1 MKNLLIIGL
10 LIGGLSA
17 CGNSDSK
24 SETPT
29 ASDPNQF
36 LTLRE
41 TIEDDLEQNN
51 AVAASVAIYKEGE
64 IIFAEA
70 FGEKIKDS
78 GVAITPDTLF
88 QLGSTTKMFT
98 GLATLQLIQQGVL
111 SKDDKLVNTL
121 PNIQYPSVQAQT
133 WQDISIHHLLSNQ
146 SGLSDSYI
154 DSDSNSSLV
163 DYMTTGY
170 PQYNRQ
176 MNPPGIFYN
185 YSNPNFS
192 YLGAIVEHLTQTPY
206 VEHMQQSV
214 FEPLGMSRTWLDRS
228 MVIADGDYA
237 LGYQEGDE
245 GGIFMTDINQ
255 IPLLPATSPAGAET
269 WSTPKQQLK
278 MAEFLLEGN
287 TDILSDDWRKEI
299 TSAQISQEFL
309 GLPKYYGYGMFVEE
323 GFEHNE
329 EWYQEKI
336 WQHGGNTT
344 AYTNLLWILP
354 EKKIAISI
362 MSSGGFDDFS
372 SSMIA
377 ALESVTE
384 LVSPQET
391 PVIPTEPNEYYKHEG
406 TYSTGELIVSV
417 SEEDNELY
425 ITIPEF
431 DAANVPYEP
440 KLVPLADKSFYF
452 VINDGVDMVTF
463 LPHHEGGESAYIVN
477 RNFVGIKDGY

>member
-10 LIGGLSA
+10 IIVGLSA

-24 SETPT
+24 SETP
-29 ASDPNQF
+29 ADSDPNQF
-36 LTLRE
+36 STLRE

-51 AVAASVAIYKEGE
+51 AVAVSVAIYKEGE

-70 FGEKIKDS
+70 FGEKVKDS
-78 GVAITPDTLF
+78 GEAVTTDTLF
-88 QLGSTTKMFT
+88 QLGSTTKMFS

-121 PNIQYPSVQAQT
+121 PNIQYPSAQAQT
-133 WQDISIHHLLSNQ
+133 WQDISVHHLLSNQ
-146 SGLSDSYI
+146 SGLSDNYI
-154 DSDSNSSLV
+154 GGDSNSSLV
-163 DYMTTGY
+163 NYMTTVY
-170 PQYNRQ
+170 PQNNRQ
-176 MNPPGIFYN
+176 MNPPGMFYN

-206 VEHMQQSV
+206 AEHMQQNI

-237 LGYQEGDE
+237 LGYQEDDE

-255 IPLLPATSPAGAET
+255 IPSQPAVSPAGAET
-269 WSTPKQQLK
+269 WSTPKQQLE
-278 MAEFLLEGN
+278 MAKFLLEGN
-287 TDILSDDWRKEI
+287 TDILSNDWRKEI
-299 TSAQISQEFL
+299 TSAHVSREFL
-309 GLPKYYGYGMFVEE
+309 GLPMYYGYGMFVDD

-336 WQHGGNTT
+336 WKHGGNTA
-344 AYTNLLWILP
+344 AYTSLFWIIP

-362 MSSGGFDDFS
+362 MSSGGFDDFNP
-372 SSMIA
+372 SMIA

-391 PVIPTEPNEYYKHEG
+391 PVIPTETSEYYKHEG
-406 TYSTGELIVSV
+406 TYSTGELTASITV
-417 SEEDNELY
+417 EDNELY

-431 DAANVPYEP
+431 DAANVPYEQ
-440 KLVPLADKSFYF
+440 KLEPLADKTFYF
-452 VINDGVDMVTF
+452 LINDGAEMITF
-463 LPHHEGGESAYIVN
+463 LPHNDDGESAYLVN